1 MDQHDHPDLPTGAG
15 RDSGYFSGILPMING
30 RTYLNFGFSI
40 DDNESITSAHYL
52 SGWDSILID
61 FVDDHDGTFYLLE
74 LIV

>member
-1 MDQHDHPDLPTGAG
+1 
-15 RDSGYFSGILPMING
+15 MING